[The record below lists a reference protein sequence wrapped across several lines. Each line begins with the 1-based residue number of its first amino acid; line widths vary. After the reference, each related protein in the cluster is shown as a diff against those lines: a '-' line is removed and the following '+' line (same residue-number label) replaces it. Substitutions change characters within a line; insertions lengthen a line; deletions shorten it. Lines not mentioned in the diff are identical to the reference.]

1 MAKNVEFRLH
11 VKGPES
17 AHDFVLPV
25 GKAVLGRDPGCELV
39 LAYPLVSRRH
49 AQFTCTE
56 TECEVLDLGS
66 ANGTVVNGVKLDA
79 QVPASLQDG
88 SVITIGPFEIQ
99 VEVVAGEYTGA
110 DEYIGGAEPTGGMGA
125 AEAAQPPAGE
135 QEATTGQP
143 SEAEKP
149 ETRVESKE
157 APSAPPKPVKK
168 AARPAAEAAKK
179 DMGQVGAPP
188 PPAPPQADFK
198 MGAPEGGPG
207 SGLPM
212 PTDLG
217 IYSQRLLNYL
227 PGIYQTDFMSRFLAL
242 FESILIPIEWNVDN
256 FDIYLDPGT
265 APLDFLP
272 WLANWYMILFDSTW
286 SEPQRRTLLNEA
298 HQIYARRG
306 TRWAL
311 SRVLEIYLGQKP
323 EISEFTNEKEPF
335 TFSVNLPIIKEKVNQ
350 ELVEAI
356 IDSSKPAHTTYRLTY
371 K

>member
-1 MAKNVEFRLH
+1 MSTSRAMTKNVEFRLH

-17 AHDFVLPV
+17 SHDFVLPV
-25 GKAVLGRDPGCELV
+25 GKSILGRDPGCELV

-56 TECEVLDLGS
+56 AECEILDLES
-66 ANGTVVNGVKLDA
+66 ANGTSVNGIKLEP

-88 SVITIGPFEIQ
+88 TVITIGPFEIQ
-99 VEVVAGEYTGA
+99 VEVAAIGEV
-110 DEYIGGAEPTGGMGA
+110 GG
-125 AEAAQPPAGE
+125 AQPPAVE
-135 QEATTGQP
+135 EPRTPKQPPEVERPEA
-143 SEAEKP
+143 KP
-149 ETRVESKE
+149 ESKALPQ
-157 APSAPPKPVKK
+157 APSKPVKK
-168 AARPAAEAAKK
+168 TIKPAAEDGKK
-179 DMGQVGAPP
+179 AGGQAGAPP
-188 PPAPPQADFK
+188 PPTPPQADLK
-198 MGAPEGGPG
+198 MELPEGMPG
-207 SGLPM
+207 SDGSM
-212 PTDLG
+212 PPGLG
-217 IYSQRLLNYL
+217 IYSRRLLNYL

-256 FDIYLDPGT
+256 FDLYLDPGT

-286 SEPQRRTLLNEA
+286 SEAQRRTLLAEA

-335 TFSVNLPIIKEKVNQ
+335 TFSVNLALSKEKVNQ
-350 ELVEAI
+350 ELVEAM
-356 IDSSKPAHTTYRLTY
+356 IDASKPAHTTYRLSF

>member
-17 AHDFVLPV
+17 SHDFVLPV
-25 GKAVLGRDPGCELV
+25 GKAILGRDPGCELM

-56 TECEVLDLGS
+56 AECEILDLES
-66 ANGTVVNGVKLDA
+66 ANGTSVDGIKLEKL
-79 QVPASLQDG
+79 VPASLQDG

-99 VEVVAGEYTGA
+99 VEVVAAEYSGAIGEVEGV
-110 DEYIGGAEPTGGMGA
+110 
-125 AEAAQPPAGE
+125 QPPAGE
-135 QEATTGQP
+135 EMSTPKQPPEVERPEA
-143 SEAEKP
+143 KP
-149 ETRVESKE
+149 ESKE
-157 APSAPPKPVKK
+157 PPKVPSKPVKK
-168 AARPAAEAAKK
+168 VIKPAADEGKQAVDQA
-179 DMGQVGAPP
+179 GAPP
-188 PPAPPQADFK
+188 PPTPPGDDLK
-198 MGAPEGGPG
+198 MELPEGMPG
-207 SGLPM
+207 GGGSLPPGL
-212 PTDLG
+212 G
-217 IYSQRLLNYL
+217 SYSQRMLNYL

-256 FDIYLDPGT
+256 FDLYLDPGT

-286 SEPQRRTLLNEA
+286 SEAQRRTLLKEA

-323 EISEFTNEKEPF
+323 EINEFTNEKEPF
-335 TFSVNLPIIKEKVNQ
+335 TFTVNLLVSKEKVNQ
-350 ELVEAI
+350 ELVEAM
-356 IDSSKPAHTTYRLTY
+356 IDSSKPAHTTYRLSY

>member
-1 MAKNVEFRLH
+1 MTKNVEFRLH

-17 AHDFVLPV
+17 SHDFVLPM
-25 GKAVLGRDPGCELV
+25 GKAILGRDPGCELV

-56 TECEVLDLGS
+56 TECEILDLGS
-66 ANGTVVNGVKLDA
+66 ANGTSVNGIKLEP

-99 VEVVAGEYTGA
+99 VEAAAAEYTG
-110 DEYIGGAEPTGGMGA
+110 EIGGAEGV
-125 AEAAQPPAGE
+125 QPPAGE
-135 QEATTGQP
+135 EMSTAKPLPVVERPG
-143 SEAEKP
+143 AKP
-149 ETRVESKE
+149 EGKAPPQ
-157 APSAPPKPVKK
+157 APSKPVKK
-168 AARPAAEAAKK
+168 AIKPAAEEGKK
-179 DMGQVGAPP
+179 DAGQAGVPP
-188 PPAPPQADFK
+188 PPQADFK
-198 MGAPEGGPG
+198 MVLPEGGPG
-207 SGLPM
+207 PGSSM
-212 PTDLG
+212 PPGLG
-217 IYSQRLLNYL
+217 IYSRRLLNYL

-242 FESILIPIEWNVDN
+242 FESILIPVEWNIDN
-256 FDIYLDPGT
+256 FDMYLDPGT

-272 WLANWYMILFDSTW
+272 WLANWYTILFDSTW
-286 SEPQRRTLLNEA
+286 SEAQRRTLLKEA

-335 TFSVNLPIIKEKVNQ
+335 TFTVNLSVSKEKVNQ

-356 IDSSKPAHTTYRLTY
+356 IDSSKPAHTTYHLSY
-371 K
+371 

>member
-1 MAKNVEFRLH
+1 MTKNVEFRLH

-17 AHDFVLPV
+17 SHDFVLPV
-25 GKAVLGRDPGCELV
+25 GTSILGRDPGCELV

-49 AQFTCTE
+49 AQFTCSE
-56 TECEVLDLGS
+56 AECEVLDLGS
-66 ANGTVVNGVKLDA
+66 ANGTALNGIKLEA

-99 VEVVAGEYTGA
+99 VEAVAAEYTGG
-110 DEYIGGAEPTGGMGA
+110 IGDV
-125 AEAAQPPAGE
+125 EAAQPPAVE
-135 QEATTGQP
+135 EMSAP
-143 SEAEKP
+143 ELLPEVEKP
-149 ETRVESKE
+149 EAKTESK
-157 APSAPPKPVKK
+157 APPQSPSKPAKKAIKPV
-168 AARPAAEAAKK
+168 AEEGKK
-179 DMGQVGAPP
+179 DEGRAGAPP
-188 PPAPPQADFK
+188 PPTPPQADFK
-198 MGAPEGGPG
+198 MELPEGWPASGVSMPPG
-207 SGLPM
+207 LS
-212 PTDLG
+212 

-242 FESILIPIEWNVDN
+242 FESILIPVQWNVDN
-256 FDIYLDPGT
+256 FDMYLDPGT

-272 WLANWYMILFDSTW
+272 WLANWYMIMFDSTW
-286 SEPQRRTLLNEA
+286 SEAQRRTLLKEA

-335 TFSVNLPIIKEKVNQ
+335 TFAVSLSVSKEKVNQ

-356 IDSSKPAHTTYRLTY
+356 IDSSKPTHTTYRLSY

>member
-1 MAKNVEFRLH
+1 MTKKIEFRLH

-17 AHDFVLPV
+17 SHDFVLLV
-25 GKAVLGRDPGCELV
+25 GKSILGRDPGCELV

-56 TECEVLDLGS
+56 AECEILDLES
-66 ANGTVVNGVKLDA
+66 ANGTSVNGIKLEP

-99 VEVVAGEYTGA
+99 VEAVA
-110 DEYIGGAEPTGGMGA
+110 AEHTGGTGVV
-125 AEAAQPPAGE
+125 ETAQPPAVE
-135 QEATTGQP
+135 EPNPAKP
-143 SEAEKP
+143 PLEAEGLGAKP
-149 ETRVESKE
+149 EIKAPPQ
-157 APSAPPKPVKK
+157 APSKPVKK
-168 AARPAAEAAKK
+168 TTKPAADEGKK
-179 DMGQVGAPP
+179 AVGQAGAPP
-188 PPAPPQADFK
+188 PPTPPQTDLK
-198 MGAPEGGPG
+198 MELPEGMPG
-207 SGLPM
+207 SDGSM
-212 PTDLG
+212 PPGLG
-217 IYSQRLLNYL
+217 IYSRRMLNYL
-227 PGIYQTDFMSRFLAL
+227 PGIYQTDFMARFLAL

-256 FDIYLDPGT
+256 FDLYLDPGT

-272 WLANWYMILFDSTW
+272 WLSNWYMILFDSTW
-286 SEPQRRTLLNEA
+286 SEAQRRTLLAEA

-335 TFSVNLPIIKEKVNQ
+335 TFTVNLAVSKEKVNQ
-350 ELVEAI
+350 ELVEAM
-356 IDSSKPAHTTYRLTY
+356 IDASKPAHTTYRLSF

>member
-88 SVITIGPFEIQ
+88 SVLTIGPFEIQ
-99 VEVVAGEYTGA
+99 VEAIAAEYS
-110 DEYIGGAEPTGGMGA
+110 GA
-125 AEAAQPPAGE
+125 AEAVPPPAGE
-135 QEATTGQP
+135 QEAATGQP

-157 APSAPPKPVKK
+157 APAAPPKPEKK
-168 AARPAAEAAKK
+168 AARPAAVKK
-179 DMGQVGAPP
+179 DMGQAGAPP
-188 PPAPPQADFK
+188 PPTPPQADFK
-198 MGAPEGGPG
+198 MGAPEGGLG
-207 SGLPM
+207 SGLSM
-212 PTDLG
+212 PPDLG
-217 IYSQRLLNYL
+217 IYSRRLLNYL

-286 SEPQRRTLLNEA
+286 SEPQRRTLLKEA

-335 TFSVNLPIIKEKVNQ
+335 TFSVNLPLIKEKVNQ